1 MIALFRN
8 QSGSRNA
15 ISASAKAR
23 RDSNGAAPET
33 APASGLYVDVE
44 NLQTHGQRVV
54 RALAEDWPS
63 AAPPL
68 KAVSLYV
75 RADTTELWR
84 AWATSAFPDLDV
96 AVMGVQ
102 HFSQSASKNS
112 ADMAIVANAM
122 ADWLLGR
129 ISHVA
134 VISDDSDFISLYAAM
149 RQERERQGETGAD
162 VPFLWIVTDRQKT
175 VSETALQFFPPD
187 RLHRVSVNGPEPEPP
202 VRASDP
208 APAISAPVENS
219 GSSTMEEIAKAIVD
233 QMPVGTFKSTDCQPI
248 IRRLWPNHTLASANS
263 SSYGV
268 EFKNDIWPILEGWG
282 VGINENAQPTRYNMT
297 EDAKTRAQ
305 S

>member
-1 MIALFRN
+1 MP
-8 QSGSRNA
+8 
-15 ISASAKAR
+15 ASAKAR
-23 RDSNGAAPET
+23 RDSNGAAPEIV
-33 APASGLYVDVE
+33 PASGLYVDVE

-68 KAVSLYV
+68 KSLSLYV

-84 AWATSAFPDLDV
+84 AWATSAFPNLDV
-96 AVMGVQ
+96 AVRGVQ

-149 RQERERQGETGAD
+149 RQERERQGETGTD
-162 VPFLWIVTDRQKT
+162 VPFLWIITDRQKT

-187 RLHRVSVNGPEPEPP
+187 RLHVVSVSSPEPETP

-208 APAISAPVENS
+208 APVENS
-219 GSSTMEEIAKAIVD
+219 GSPTMEEIAKAIVD

-248 IRRLWPNHTLASANS
+248 IRELWPDHPLATADGSPFGS
-263 SSYGV
+263 Q
-268 EFKNDIWPILEGWG
+268 FKNSVWPILKAWG
-282 VGINENAQPTRYNMT
+282 VRIPNANSQPVRYEMT
-297 EDAKTRAQ
+297 SDAKARIQ
-305 S
+305 P